1 MVECDSDLI
10 VMFACAD
17 KCCDATHGFNWVV
30 DLKSIIPCNFRRRLL
45 TLYRSGNFEVVKI
58 GNYK

>member
-30 DLKSIIPCNFRRRLL
+30 DLRASFHA
-45 TLYRSGNFEVVKI
+45 TSEGDS
-58 GNYK
+58 